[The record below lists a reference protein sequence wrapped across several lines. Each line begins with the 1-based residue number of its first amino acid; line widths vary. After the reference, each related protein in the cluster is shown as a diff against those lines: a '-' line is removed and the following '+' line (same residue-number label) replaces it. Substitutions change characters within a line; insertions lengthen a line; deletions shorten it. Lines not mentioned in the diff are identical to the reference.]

1 MIDLIINRRSSR
13 KYLNKDIDD
22 SIIKQ
27 IINCGRNAPFGGK
40 PVSTCQVTE
49 YIIIK
54 EKEIK
59 DKLALNYEDRQF
71 IKNAP
76 VIIAILANKENDSK
90 YKEYILS
97 SALAI
102 ENMIIGAHSLG
113 LGTCILSCF
122 INHEKHKEDKNI
134 LRDVL
139 KLADNIELVALLTLG
154 YKDESET
161 IIEKELREYKDVVN
175 FNTYSM
181 KNEK

>member
-1 MIDLIINRRSSR
+1 MIDLIINRRSIR
-13 KYLNKDIDD
+13 KYLKKDIDD

-40 PVSTCQVTE
+40 PVPTCQVTE
-49 YIIIK
+49 YIVIK

-76 VIIAILANKENDSK
+76 VIIAILANKENDPK

-97 SALAI
+97 SALAM

-122 INHEKHKEDKNI
+122 INHEKHEEDKNI

-139 KLADNIELVALLTLG
+139 KLPNNIELVALLTLG

-161 IIEKELREYKDVVN
+161 IIEKELREYNDVVN
-175 FNTYSM
+175 YNTYSI
-181 KNEK
+181 KSKK